1 MEVLHEIIHT
11 CGWRR
16 LIRVAPSFNTQLT
29 PPTWI
34 ILRSTSISGS
44 GLKLRTSVFFYGLRA
59 YFLLRWRTF
68 RCNSKQSQHHLV
80 TLGYPC
86 SRTRGK
92 FEYSTFVSYIQCANH
107 TFDDLY
113 TMASFTEMADSEP
126 RQLSRSLNV
135 STLASKFQQVNTTVH
150 VMFFL
155 HHIDHFLVLK
165 L

>member
-1 MEVLHEIIHT
+1 MFLWYTLVYVSGETLFVDISEVNRQAIYRTCSGRTKNIAIYREAQDKTTILMYIPTPLGAFHLEIHP
-11 CGWRR
+11 W
-16 LIRVAPSFNTQLT
+16 LP
-29 PPTWI
+29 W
-34 ILRSTSISGS
+34 
-44 GLKLRTSVFFYGLRA
+44 Y
-59 YFLLRWRTF
+59 
-68 RCNSKQSQHHLV
+68 LV
-80 TLGYPC
+80 VVPGESLNIQPLYH
-86 SRTRGK
+86 
-92 FEYSTFVSYIQCANH
+92 IQCANH

>member
-1 MEVLHEIIHT
+1 MFLWYTLVYASGETLLWIY
-11 CGWRR
+11 WR
-16 LIRVAPSFNTQLT
+16 LIGRPYIALARAGQRILQYIGCTREAQDKTTILMYIPT
-29 PPTWI
+29 P
-34 ILRSTSISGS
+34 LGA
-44 GLKLRTSVFFYGLRA
+44 F
-59 YFLLRWRTF
+59 
-68 RCNSKQSQHHLV
+68 H
-80 TLGYPC
+80 LGYPG